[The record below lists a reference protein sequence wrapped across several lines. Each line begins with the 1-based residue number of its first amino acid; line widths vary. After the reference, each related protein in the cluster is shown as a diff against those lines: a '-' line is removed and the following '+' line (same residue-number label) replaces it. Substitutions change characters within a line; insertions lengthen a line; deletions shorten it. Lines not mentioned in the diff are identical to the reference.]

1 MKQFFK
7 FIGYSIVRL
16 LLLLWQLPQTLLGII
31 YLLIFGFIIP
41 KLIIKPYNKLRYLKY
56 KNNIKKGINYHNY
69 DMGFQSKTKLRKIT
83 PYFIIGTK
91 VDWFAKFFIKFKFLE
106 SIPMSKC
113 GYSLVFGSI
122 IINKDFYNNLQ
133 MSHDEFGREF
143 DTRRAIGCKIL
154 SAFLGPLYLPVL
166 FYKIFRNIYYFE
178 ILSTQYEYK
187 GHGHKKL
194 IKKYRNNRLEK
205 LIEKLGGIN

>member
-1 MKQFFK
+1 
-7 FIGYSIVRL
+7 
-16 LLLLWQLPQTLLGII
+16 
-31 YLLIFGFIIP
+31 
-41 KLIIKPYNKLRYLKY
+41 
-56 KNNIKKGINYHNY
+56 
-69 DMGFQSKTKLRKIT
+69 
-83 PYFIIGTK
+83 
-91 VDWFAKFFIKFKFLE
+91 
-106 SIPMSKC
+106 MS
-113 GYSLVFGSI
+113 
-122 IINKDFYNNLQ
+122 N
-133 MSHDEFGREF
+133 DEFGREF

>member
-1 MKQFFK
+1 MKKFFK

-56 KNNIKKGINYHNY
+56 KNNIKKGINYHYHNY
-69 DMGFQSKTKLRKIT
+69 NMGFQSKTKLRKIN

-91 VDWFAKFFIKFKFLE
+91 VDWFAKFFIKFQFLE

-122 IINKDFYNNLQ
+122 IINKDFYNNLFQ
-133 MSHDEFGREF
+133 
-143 DTRRAIGCKIL
+143 IPIL
-154 SAFLGPLYLPVL
+154 MALANYYLLLTYLTGTPDS
-166 FYKIFRNIYYFE
+166 YKYFFKS
-178 ILSTQYEYK
+178 IISNSL
-187 GHGHKKL
+187 
-194 IKKYRNNRLEK
+194 
-205 LIEKLGGIN
+205 